1 MTTSAPVVDVDI
13 VSADDGVPA
22 AAAIQDWVRRGL
34 TLSPQAVANVEVSV
48 RVVDE
53 SEMQQLNRDFR
64 GQDKSTNVLS
74 FPAGEITG
82 LPADAA
88 PFLGDI
94 VICAPVIARE
104 AAEQGKP
111 LPDHWAHMLVHGTLH
126 LIGYD
131 HQSDEQATV
140 MEALEKQVL
149 DRYGIDDPYFDE
161 KPVDNPNGAGR

>member
-22 AAAIQDWVRRGL
+22 AAAIQEWVRRAL
-34 TLSPQAVANVEVSV
+34 TLSPQAVANAEVSV

-64 GQDKSTNVLS
+64 EQDKSTNVLS

-82 LPADAA
+82 LPTDANR
-88 PFLGDI
+88 FLGDI
-94 VICAPVIARE
+94 VVCAPVIARE
-104 AAEQGKP
+104 ASEQGKP
-111 LPDHWAHMLVHGTLH
+111 SPDHWAHMLVHGTLH

-131 HQSDEQATV
+131 HQSDEQAKV

-149 DRYGIDDPYFDE
+149 GRYGIDDPYF
-161 KPVDNPNGAGR
+161 RR